1 MRLIVTAL
9 TALVAMVPAIAT
21 AAPPQ
26 GVWTN
31 PRKSVRVVFQKCG
44 PAMCGKVVWASPQAQ
59 SDAQARSGSPL
70 VGAMLFQDF
79 VEEERGRWSGSV
91 FVPDIGQT
99 ISGTIEQVDANTL
112 VGEGCL
118 IAGLG
123 CQSQT
128 WVRVR

>member
-1 MRLIVTAL
+1 MRLMTMAATAL
-9 TALVAMVPAIAT
+9 LAMAPAIAN

-31 PRKSVRVVFQKCG
+31 PQKTVRVVFQNCG
-44 PAMCGKVVWASPQAQ
+44 SAMCGRVVWASPRAQ
-59 SDAQARSGSPL
+59 SDARARGGGPL
-70 VGAMLFQDF
+70 VGAMLFRDF

-99 ISGTIEQVDANTL
+99 ISGTIEQIDEDTL

-118 IAGLG
+118 IAGFG

>member
-1 MRLIVTAL
+1 MRLTMMAATAL
-9 TALVAMVPAIAT
+9 LAMAPAVAS
-21 AAPPQ
+21 AASPK

-31 PRKSVRVVFQKCG
+31 PKKSVRVVFQQCG
-44 PAMCGKVVWASPQAQ
+44 PAMCGKVVWATPQAQ
-59 SDAQARSGSPL
+59 SDAQARGGEPL
-70 VGAMLFQDF
+70 LGAMLFRDF
-79 VEEERGRWSGSV
+79 VEEERGRWSGNV

-99 ISGTIEQVDANTL
+99 ISGTIEQIDADTL

-118 IAGLG
+118 VAGFG